1 MFILQVVCEIKF
13 TLILLLFPGLL
24 PEVEVEVVLVPRVD
38 RKSKPV
44 TF

>member
-24 PEVEVEVVLVPRVD
+24 PEVEVVLAPRVD